1 MKSNPLSRLRGFPPL
16 SARFALREGGRSLR
30 GGAAL
35 ARLPSNAQ
43 CRFLPLCGVHDA
55 IEKLK
60 VSSFPLL
67 SAHASRLR
75 VGGRSLRG
83 GAALARLPSNAQR
96 RFLPLCGVHGVI
108 KELKEPR

>member
-1 MKSNPLSRLRGFPPL
+1 MKSNPLSRLRGFPLL
-16 SARFALREGGRSLR
+16 SARVALREGGRSLR
-30 GGAAL
+30 GGAAH